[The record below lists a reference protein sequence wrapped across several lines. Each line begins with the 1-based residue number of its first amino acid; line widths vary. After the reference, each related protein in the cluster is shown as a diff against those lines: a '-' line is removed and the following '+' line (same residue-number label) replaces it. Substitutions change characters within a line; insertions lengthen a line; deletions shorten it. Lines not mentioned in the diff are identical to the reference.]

1 MGASSAKTAHCK
13 STDSKAPQH
22 CSTKVF
28 FFPFFSFLLNVNS
41 HVSWS
46 PSISEYP
53 PMYKIGI
60 ILSSHPFQTQQIT
73 HLCTYIHK
81 LKGQSM
87 VVGTYL
93 LKDESKT
100 DSHLECEVTTA

>member
-1 MGASSAKTAHCK
+1 MKESFSKNKNSTFEK
-13 STDSKAPQH
+13 NTDSKTPRH
-22 CSTKVF
+22 CNLKVF
-28 FFPFFSFLLNVNS
+28 LFSFLLNVNS
-41 HVSWS
+41 HVSSS
-46 PSISEYP
+46 PTISEYP

-100 DSHLECEVTTA
+100 DSYLECEVTTA

>member
-1 MGASSAKTAHCK
+1 MLVWAH
-13 STDSKAPQH
+13 
-22 CSTKVF
+22 
-28 FFPFFSFLLNVNS
+28 PF
-41 HVSWS
+41 
-46 PSISEYP
+46 SEYP
-53 PMYKIGI
+53 PTYKIGI
-60 ILSSHPFQTQQIT
+60 ILSSNPFQTQQIT

-100 DSHLECEVTTA
+100 DSHLECEVTTAQNFQQNVLAYN